1 MIRIF
6 LGMLFCVSAVW
17 VIDYF
22 FGKFPTLL
30 FIFFPIGLALYI
42 ELMMGFGVIAIQQGN
57 IKNYKKELVVFEIL
71 LLLYIFL
78 ILEIIY

>member
-17 VIDYF
+17 ILELF
-22 FGKFPTLL
+22 FSKFPIIL
-30 FIFFPIGLALYI
+30 FIFFPVGIALCIG
-42 ELMMGFGVIAIQQGN
+42 LMMGFGVIAIQQGN
-57 IKNYKKELVVFEIL
+57 IKKYIKELIIFGIL